1 MKRAHTDG
9 GADGGVPPH
18 ALETLS
24 TFTAIEVINDGRD
37 AGRQVVVRG
46 AFEGCEEEALVKISR
61 AALPSTLE
69 GVGRLFARTRL
80 RTRAPYSGAE
90 YGYFHGTFDG
100 AESEEAYEAE
110 ANVDVLYPGC
120 LTTTPKEAREKLLA
134 KHIARSSTQRLIA
147 VRETPEMY
155 RAAHEEYISG
165 IPEQAISWV
174 YKILNLEKEKER
186 LLHVDEE
193 FLLNT
198 DPKWT
203 THPDCA
209 ETARETWR
217 GHPSTTDL
225 YCLGLC
231 VRRDVRSIRDLRSEH
246 LPMLRR
252 MLEKGREVIEE
263 VYGVKPEECRVFVHY
278 PPQFYHFHVHY
289 QALSALEMG
298 CQTERA
304 HLLEDVIDNIERDS
318 DFYAKAS
325 LTVKMGERD
334 KLYAL
339 YATEHVGRSS

>member
-1 MKRAHTDG
+1 MKRAHT
-9 GADGGVPPH
+9 ADDATDDDVPPH
-18 ALETLS
+18 ALGTLS

-90 YGYFHGTFDG
+90 YGYFHGTFD
-100 AESEEAYEAE
+100 AVESEEAYEAE

-134 KHIARSSTQRLIA
+134 KHIARSSAQRLIA

-209 ETARETWR
+209 ETARDVAWAPVDDGSVLLGVVRSEGCAFDSRFAVGAFTNVAENVRERTR
-217 GHPSTTDL
+217 G
-225 YCLGLC
+225 YRGR
-231 VRRDVRSIRDLRSEH
+231 VRRE
-246 LPMLRR
+246 
-252 MLEKGREVIEE
+252 
-263 VYGVKPEECRVFVHY
+263 
-278 PPQFYHFHVHY
+278 
-289 QALSALEMG
+289 
-298 CQTERA
+298 T
-304 HLLEDVIDNIERDS
+304 
-318 DFYAKAS
+318 
-325 LTVKMGERD
+325 
-334 KLYAL
+334 
-339 YATEHVGRSS
+339 